1 MLLLDD
7 SGCSGLY
14 DVVWRRVWC
23 ARACARDLTESVREC
38 CTNPKILVNNVIM
51 KRNSQKP
58 NSDLL
63 CMLRVTIFTY
73 VNKGTRVPVIG

>member
-23 ARACARDLTESVREC
+23 ARTCAQDLTDC
-38 CTNPKILVNNVIM
+38 CLVSRFKHLVEIAP
-51 KRNSQKP
+51 Q
-58 NSDLL
+58 
-63 CMLRVTIFTY
+63 
-73 VNKGTRVPVIG
+73 